1 MVQKA
6 SGSFEVV
13 EGGAA
18 IVTGRVYVPDDVA
31 KEMVDLPPPEKPTG
45 KDLID
50 MKGKDIYKELRLR
63 GYNYSG
69 LFRSVVEVDN
79 LGQSKGIGREKRAG
93 LLKLIK
99 CKIKSLKITLT
110 SKSSITLTKFNTFR

>member
-1 MVQKA
+1 MMISTRSRRFYFNVCWLAGSIEFIVMVQKA

-45 KDLID
+45 KDLVD

-63 GYNYSG
+63 GYNYSS

-79 LGQSKGIGREKRAG
+79 LGQSK
-93 LLKLIK
+93 
-99 CKIKSLKITLT
+99 
-110 SKSSITLTKFNTFR
+110 

>member
-6 SGSFEVV
+6 SGNFEVV

-18 IVTGRVYVPDDVA
+18 IVTGRVYVPEDVE

-50 MKGKDIYKELRLR
+50 MKGRDVYKELRLR
-63 GYNYSG
+63 GYNYAG
-69 LFRSVVEVDN
+69 LFRSVVDIDN
-79 LGQSKGIGREKRAG
+79 LGKENN
-93 LLKLIK
+93 
-99 CKIKSLKITLT
+99 
-110 SKSSITLTKFNTFR
+110 F